1 MSRIPVTKTPK
12 VYVGGQFIRSESGR
26 VFAVREAGR
35 GRGEAGSGKREGAL
49 LGNIPQCTRK
59 DLRNAVEAAAKAGPD
74 WAKRTPY
81 NRGQIIYRLGEML
94 EARSAEM
101 ADAIVLSGAGTKAG
115 AAKEVAATVDRLI
128 YYAGWSDKYEQVLGN
143 TNPVAGP
150 FFNFTVAEPMGI
162 VGIIAG
168 DASPLLGLI
177 SQVAPVIVSGNTV
190 VSLASEEFPYP
201 AIVLGEMLATSD
213 LPGGVVNVLTG
224 FRKELLPTFA
234 THTHIRG
241 VSAVVS
247 ADEKKQLQLGA
258 AESIKRVRAREAG
271 SRKREVGRRKRDAGS
286 GIGKPV
292 DWEDTKTQSVYEIR
306 DFVEFK
312 TTWHPIGA

>member
-1 MSRIPVTKTPK
+1 MPRIPVTKTPK

-26 VFAVREAGR
+26 VFPIQKKTTRKGD
-35 GRGEAGSGKREGAL
+35 SGPGGHPGL

-74 WAKRTPY
+74 WAQRTPY

-94 EARSAEM
+94 ESRSAEM
-101 ADAIVLSGAGTKAG
+101 TESLVISGAATKAA
-115 AAKEVAATVDRLI
+115 AAKEVTAAVDRLI

-162 VGIIAG
+162 IGIIAD
-168 DASPLLGLI
+168 DASPLLGLL
-177 SQVAPVIVSGNTV
+177 SQIAPVIVSGNV
-190 VSLASEEFPYP
+190 CVCLPSQEYPYP
-201 AIVLGEMLATSD
+201 AIVLGELLAVSD
-213 LPGGVVNVLTG
+213 LPGGVVNILTG
-224 FRKELLPTFA
+224 FRKELVPTFA

-241 VSAVVS
+241 VSAVVNQE
-247 ADEKKQLQLGA
+247 EKKQLQLGA
-258 AESIKRVRAREAG
+258 AESIKRVRAR
-271 SRKREVGRRKRDAGS
+271 KRDDE
-286 GIGKPV
+286 I
-292 DWEDTKTQSVYEIR
+292 DWTGEKAQSVYEIR
-306 DFVEFK
+306 DFIEFK